1 MPRLFA
7 TTIFVSAFLLFLIQ
21 PLIAKQILPWFGGS
35 AGVWATCL
43 VFFQTALMA
52 GYLYAHALVRHFAPR
67 TQAFLHIG
75 LLAASCLALPVIA
88 DASWKPQSGDDPVAR
103 IVGLLALTIGLPY
116 FLLSSTGPL
125 VQAWYARCLGRV
137 PWRLFALSNLGSLL
151 ALLAYPFAVEPW
163 IATASQAWI
172 WSGAYAVF
180 AALCAAAAWQAGPMQ
195 AARTPNFQAAEESGP
210 APGAATRLLW
220 LLLAATAS
228 ALLLAV
234 SNHIT
239 QNVASVPFL
248 WILPLSLYLLSF
260 ILCFDRERSYHR
272 GLFLVLVAV
281 TVPAM
286 GWLLDGLELKLV
298 IPVYLIGLFVLCMF
312 CHGELARLK
321 PAPRHLT
328 SFYLSVSAGGV
339 LGGLA
344 IGIGAPL
351 LLSAYYELGIA
362 LTVCAL
368 LALLISRRLRPWIPA
383 VFTYVAIAA
392 AWLSYGQIS
401 AARAPGVVT
410 STRNFYGAIRV
421 KDYGPPA
428 YIRTFRHGAI
438 LHGGQLLGTPE
449 ARRKPRTYYGP
460 DSGLGLVIG
469 VLRARGP
476 LHIGVVG
483 LGVGT
488 IAAWGREGDRIRF
501 YELDPAV
508 IAMARQDFSYLQD
521 SAARVTTVLGD
532 ARLSL
537 EREPAQEFDLLSI
550 DAFSGDSIPVHLLT
564 IEALDIYL
572 RHLKP
577 GGVLLYQATNRYLD
591 IGPVVRQLAAKRSMG
606 TALLSSDGGE
616 DATASFENPSDW
628 IVASTDR
635 AVLEAPGLARLRR
648 SVAEQPGLAP
658 WTDDYNN
665 LLQILR

>member
-1 MPRLFA
+1 MPLLFA

-43 VFFQTALMA
+43 VFFQAAWMA
-52 GYLYAHALVRHFAPR
+52 GYLYAHALVRYLAPR
-67 TQAFLHIG
+67 SQALLHIG

-88 DASWKPQSGDDPVAR
+88 DSSWKPRGGDDPV
-103 IVGLLALTIGLPY
+103 IQIIGLLALTVGLPY

-125 VQAWYARCLGRV
+125 MQAWYARCLARV

-163 IATASQAWI
+163 VTTLSQAWI

-180 AALCAAAAWQAGPMQ
+180 ATLCATAAWRAGRHAAAAPQIPAVEDAGP
-195 AARTPNFQAAEESGP
+195 P
-210 APGAATRLLW
+210 PGAATRVLW
-220 LLLAATAS
+220 LLFAATGS

-260 ILCFDRERSYHR
+260 ILCFERERAYHR
-272 GLFLVLVAV
+272 GLFLVLAAL
-281 TVPAM
+281 TIPAM
-286 GWLLDGLELKLV
+286 GWLLDALELKLV
-298 IPVYLIGLFVLCMF
+298 IPACLLGLFILCMF

-328 SFYLSVSAGGV
+328 SFYLSLSAGGV

-344 IGIGAPL
+344 IGVGAPL
-351 LLSAYYELGIA
+351 LLSAYYELGIVLA
-362 LTVCAL
+362 CCAL
-368 LALLISRRLRPWIPA
+368 LALFVSRRMRPWFPA
-383 VFTYVAIAA
+383 VFTYVLIAA
-392 AWLSYGQIS
+392 AWFSYGQIS
-401 AARAPGVVT
+401 AAHAPGVVAA
-410 STRNFYGAIRV
+410 TRNFYGAICVR
-421 KDYGPPA
+421 DYGPPA
-428 YIRTFRHGAI
+428 YIRTFRHGPI

-460 DSGLGLVIG
+460 DSGLGQVIE

-488 IAAWGREGDRIRF
+488 IAAWGRAGDRIRF

-508 IAMARQDFSYLQD
+508 IAMARREFSYLQD
-521 SAARVTTVLGD
+521 SAAEVTTVPGD

-537 EREPAQEFDLLSI
+537 EREQVQQFDLLSI
-550 DAFSGDSIPVHLLT
+550 DAFSADSIPVHLLT

-572 RHLKP
+572 GHLKP
-577 GGVLLYQATNRYLD
+577 GGVLLYHATNRYLD
-591 IGPVVRQLAAKRSMG
+591 IAPVVKQLAAQRGMQ
-606 TALLSSDGGE
+606 TALLRSDGGKA
-616 DATASFENPSDW
+616 ATANFENASDW
-628 IVASTDR
+628 IIASTDR
-635 AVLEAPGLARLRR
+635 AVVEAPALANLRERIAAQAGLAL
-648 SVAEQPGLAP
+648 